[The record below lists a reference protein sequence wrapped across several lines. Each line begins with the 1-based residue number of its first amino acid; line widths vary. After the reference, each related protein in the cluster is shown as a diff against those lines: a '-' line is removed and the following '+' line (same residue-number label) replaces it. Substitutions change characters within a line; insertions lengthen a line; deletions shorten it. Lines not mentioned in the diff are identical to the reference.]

1 MICNCCDAV
10 NSHFTGVPTRRK
22 PKQEHDHERSLLMT
36 LFSSFSKWIKEA
48 RDIDVLNSMSD
59 RQLRDIGV
67 TRGTIKQR
75 VKQRGA
81 R

>member
-1 MICNCCDAV
+1 
-10 NSHFTGVPTRRK
+10 
-22 PKQEHDHERSLLMT
+22 MT